1 MRTLVLV
8 AILMA
13 AAAVPSRA
21 DVTLS
26 DGNYAV
32 VDWTMSIVAAS
43 GGAAQTT
50 TLSTIGGNPGAY
62 RKTVLVLPAGASM
75 TTAHLYQG
83 GSYNPAVDG
92 AIYQLDYDEDQIQE
106 TPPFPGSFIEATPL
120 LEQGGVLYVG
130 PDITFTNTAWGALVR
145 DNLVALDF
153 TSAGNAHPDFSAAG
167 GVVHFGYVRSNT
179 NFTGLAAN
187 FRSGIDNWSVHVR
200 SGVLGVGSSPKF
212 EALRVL
218 GPNPFRS
225 AVAFRLDMLNAGRA
239 RVSLHDA
246 TGRLVRTLVNGALP
260 AGSNALSWD
269 GMDDAGRA
277 LPAGLYFVS
286 VDAAG
291 TRAAG
296 RVVKLN

>member
-1 MRTLVLV
+1 MRTPLFVATLMFLVV
-8 AILMA
+8 GA
-13 AAAVPSRA
+13 SRA

-26 DGNYAV
+26 DGNYAF
-32 VDWTMSIVAAS
+32 VDWATSIVTAS
-43 GGAAQTT
+43 GGAAQNT

-62 RKTVLVLPAGASM
+62 RKTVLTLPAGASIA
-75 TTAHLYQG
+75 TAHLYQG

-92 AIYQLDYDEDQIQE
+92 AIYALDYDEDQIQE
-106 TPPFPGSFIEATPL
+106 TPPFPGAFIEATPL

-130 PDITFTNTAWGALVR
+130 PDITFTNTAWSSLVR
-145 DNLVALDF
+145 NNLVALDF
-153 TSAGNAHPDFSAAG
+153 TSAGNTHPDFSAAG
-167 GVVHFGYVRSNT
+167 GVIHFGYARSNT
-179 NFTGLAAN
+179 NPTGLAAN

-200 SGVLGVGSSPKF
+200 SGVLGAEGTAKL

-225 AVAFRLDMLNAGRA
+225 AVAFRLGMRAAGLA
-239 RVSLHDA
+239 RMSLYDA
-246 TGRLVRTLVNGALP
+246 TGRLVRTLVNGPLP